1 MSLASEAIN
10 RNQEAIRK
18 ALDMVRSLML
28 DYLNG
33 IGESPDDLIL
43 RLKEVAISWK
53 KIRQVINNDGFGVL
67 VGTGQLTIFAFPL
80 SGDPMQDVGQKKT
93 ETTLKDMKIDGLIN

>member
-1 MSLASEAIN
+1 MSLASETIN
-10 RNQEAIRK
+10 KNQEAIRK

-53 KIRQVINNDGFGVL
+53 KIRQAINNDGFGVL
-67 VGTGQLTIFAFPL
+67 IGASQLTIFTFPL
-80 SGDPMQDVGQKKT
+80 SGDLTQDVGQKKMGM
-93 ETTLKDMKIDGLIN
+93 TLFVKLTY